1 MAKRSSI
8 SYSPKLA
15 AKICDLIAEGESLRT
30 IGEMDGMPSRRTM
43 RGWLNAH
50 PEFEREYEIA
60 RRERTDNLVD
70 EAVEIADSVTG
81 STDAAEVN
89 AARLQVDTR
98 KWLASKLLPE
108 RFGDKVTT
116 EVTGP
121 GGKDLLPEQQL
132 MDNQKIALFLLGI
145 FNNLPGGKNDPA
157 RMTAALP
164 VTAAT
169 TLLSGLSEPAEPVPV
184 RIELEP
190 VVETEAMRREHRRWT
205 ELTGPRNWRVIQ

>member
-1 MAKRSSI
+1 MAKRSSV

-30 IGEMDGMPSRRTM
+30 IGEKPNMPSRRTM

-81 STDAAEVN
+81 STDAAAVN

-108 RFGDKVTT
+108 RFGDHSRV
-116 EVTGP
+116 EMTGP
-121 GGKDLLPEQQL
+121 GGKDLLPEQP
-132 MDNQKIALFLLGI
+132 MDTQKIALFLLGI
-145 FNNLPGGKNDPA
+145 FNNLPGGKNAPA
-157 RMTAALP
+157 RMTAARP
-164 VTAAT
+164 ATAA
-169 TLLSGLSEPAEPVPV
+169 TLLSGAAQPAPTEPVPV
-184 RIELEP
+184 PVEP
-190 VVETEAMRREHRRWT
+190 EPEPTPAVMRERARWRG
-205 ELTGPRNWRVIQ
+205 LVGPRNYRVVE